1 MEVQLNIVF
10 ILSPGDKLF
19 KKNISTCIFGNEMWF
34 TKASDKKCTTI
45 DTTLDMLS
53 CSIDFEVVFRYILL
67 LSTTH
72 FSLSITAATFCPL

>member
-45 DTTLDMLS
+45 YTTLDMLS
-53 CSIDFEVVFRYILL
+53 LVVLTLR
-67 LSTTH
+67 LSLGTY
-72 FSLSITAATFCPL
+72 FY